1 MDPAER
7 LQRVV
12 AHWPEVRLAVLFG
25 SAARGD
31 SRPSSDVDIGLIL
44 EPYSAPLLFR
54 VEAALGRMAGR
65 PVHVVLLDEASP
77 LLRFEVSR
85 DGVLL
90 CEREEG
96 LWTDFKARAM
106 LDWWDWAP
114 TAREI
119 QRAIIQRLKAQVA
132 YGKT

>member
-1 MDPAER
+1 M
-7 LQRVV
+7 

-25 SAARGD
+25 SAALGD
-31 SRPSSDVDIGLIL
+31 SRPASDVDVGLIL

-54 VEAALGRMAGR
+54 VEAALGRVTGR
-65 PVHVVLLDEASP
+65 PLHVVLLEEASP

-96 LWTDFKARAM
+96 LWTDFKTRAM

-119 QRAIIQRLKAQVA
+119 QRAIIQRLKAQVS